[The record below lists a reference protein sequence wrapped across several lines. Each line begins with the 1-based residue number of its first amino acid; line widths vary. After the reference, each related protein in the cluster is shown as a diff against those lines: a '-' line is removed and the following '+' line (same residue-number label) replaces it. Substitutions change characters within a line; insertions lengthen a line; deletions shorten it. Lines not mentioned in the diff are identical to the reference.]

1 MFLPKKRRGGKRSGC
16 GLTPAVLKVSV
27 CLVEVD
33 NENNG
38 SAVSELCKSKDK
50 KEMAVGSD
58 AAIAYEKEED
68 EGQIN
73 SN

>member
-1 MFLPKKRRGGKRSGC
+1 MCFAEKKKGKRNRC
-16 GLTPAVLKVSV
+16 GLTPAVVKVSV